1 MLQSFRDNLKG
12 TAFFIV
18 VLISIPFAL
27 VGIDQIFLGSSAT
40 KAELSVN
47 GEDISQLEVERALN
61 FQKQRLLSQYPD
73 LDPTQ
78 LDDALLLPGVKQR
91 LINEKVLSLRARD
104 NGMGVADA
112 TIA

>member
-18 VLISIPFAL
+18 VLISVPFAL

-47 GEDISQLEVERALN
+47 GEDITQLEVERALRAKTKGRRKTKSRRWMCTVCCPKYRE
-61 FQKQRLLSQYPD
+61 QKSENRE
-73 LDPTQ
+73 Q
-78 LDDALLLPGVKQR
+78 LFPQAKRSSRP
-91 LINEKVLSLRARD
+91 
-104 NGMGVADA
+104 
-112 TIA
+112 